1 MLMDGRW
8 TFHAGTANATLEIA
22 EDRTP
27 MPASWTVQ
35 QPDGRSRSW
44 MELRFTRQRPGHSL

>member
-1 MLMDGRW
+1 MDGRW

>member
-1 MLMDGRW
+1 MDGRW

-35 QPDGRSRSW
+35 QPDGHSRSS
-44 MELRFTRQRPGHSL
+44 MELWLTRQRPGHSL